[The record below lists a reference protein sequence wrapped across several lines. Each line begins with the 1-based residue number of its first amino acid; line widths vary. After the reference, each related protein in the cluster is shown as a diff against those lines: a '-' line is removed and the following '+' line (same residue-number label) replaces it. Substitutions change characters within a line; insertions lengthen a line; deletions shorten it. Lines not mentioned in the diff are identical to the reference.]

1 MNTRRTPMAKA
12 ASVLLAVAWI
22 AGCGAPAVKGPDA
35 GAAEAQAATK
45 PAPEPPA
52 SGAPNP
58 AAGKPAEPVLGL
70 AEQELGKGLK
80 SYEDGDYKS
89 AARQLQAA
97 LNFGL
102 AGRTEQVKAHKYLAF
117 INCVSSRMA
126 ACRDE
131 FRKAFAI
138 DPQFDLEP
146 AEAGHPIWGPVFR
159 AVKAEATKPPRK

>member
-1 MNTRRTPMAKA
+1 MVAKVA
-12 ASVLLAVAWI
+12 ATLLAAAWV
-22 AGCGAPAVKGPDA
+22 AGCGAPAVKGPDG
-35 GAAEAQAATK
+35 GATGAPSA
-45 PAPEPPA
+45 PAPSPPLV
-52 SGAPNP
+52 SSAPDP
-58 AAGKPAEPVLGL
+58 AAARPVEPVLGL
-70 AEQELGKGLK
+70 AEQELVKGIK

-102 AGRTEQVKAHKYLAF
+102 AGRAEQVKAHKYLAF
-117 INCVSSRMA
+117 INCVSSRIP

-138 DPQFDLEP
+138 DPQFELEP

-159 AVKAEATKPPRK
+159 SVKAEAAKAPRK